1 MNQERKQSV
10 LKKGKNAF
18 PIISSLELYYLE
30 MFILLRLILLYYFCY
45 FLHNEKALS
54 YRIIKCTKRKK
65 FLIRV
70 QERNAELL
78 KKYFFPS
85 SLFLSLSFS
94 FSKRS
99 QKKSSFPRKSKSNM
113 LQAVGLHYFIDVE
126 NKPQNVSSN
135 IAMGARSKKRKEQK
149 LRFSSCVNPADRE
162 TRSKL

>member
-113 LQAVGLHYFIDVE
+113 LQATSIISLTSRINRKMLGRISRWEQD
-126 NKPQNVSSN
+126 
-135 IAMGARSKKRKEQK
+135 RKKERNE
-149 LRFSSCVNPADRE
+149 SCDFPAA
-162 TRSKL
+162 

>member
-85 SLFLSLSFS
+85 SLSLSLFL
-94 FSKRS
+94 FLKTKLEKIQFS
-99 QKKSSFPRKSKSNM
+99 QKIEIEYV
-113 LQAVGLHYFIDVE
+113 VGSLHYFIDVE
-126 NKPQNVSSN
+126 NKPQNVRSN
-135 IAMGARSKKRKEQK
+135 IAMGARSKKRKERK

>member
-85 SLFLSLSFS
+85 SLSLSLFL
-94 FSKRS
+94 FLKTKLEKIQFS
-99 QKKSSFPRKSKSNM
+99 QKIEIEYV
-113 LQAVGLHYFIDVE
+113 VGLHYFIDVE
-126 NKPQNVSSN
+126 NKPQNVRSN
-135 IAMGARSKKRKEQK
+135 IAMGARSKKRKERK

>member
-54 YRIIKCTKRKK
+54 YRIIKYTKRKK

-113 LQAVGLHYFIDVE
+113 LQAASIISLTSRIKCQVE
-126 NKPQNVSSN
+126 YRDGSKIEKKKGTKVAIFQLRKSS
-135 IAMGARSKKRKEQK
+135 
-149 LRFSSCVNPADRE
+149 
-162 TRSKL
+162 